1 MYMVILSESGEDL
14 SVSKLATIDE
24 AAFYEGQVT
33 DYLTFVCYLM
43 NNYQPCANVPFF
55 IHFRYLTS
63 RRKYQSCNRS
73 YRPLG

>member
-1 MYMVILSESGEDL
+1 MKEYEELLTKSGEKMLQKSISNIQMVILSESGEDL

-43 NNYQPCANVPFF
+43 N
-55 IHFRYLTS
+55 
-63 RRKYQSCNRS
+63 KYPTLC
-73 YRPLG
+73 